1 MASLLHCNWWQQR
14 NHQLALS
21 TEQLQAL
28 WAGAWGQRRLDQAQ
42 ALRAASGLFPS
53 AKLSLSMG
61 FGANAEAS
69 FQLANWPESEGHI
82 FANPERLPFADSS
95 IHCVELVFFLNSQP
109 RPAAVIQEAA
119 RVLADGG
126 YLLCI
131 NLLQP
136 PRLLVPLLARG
147 MTAAQRALW
156 LHSSNSA
163 PWQAYWQLR
172 QAGLKIIKY
181 QRRGASY
188 MLVAEKRR
196 YALRSNKATLAV
208 PA

>member
-1 MASLLHCNWWQQR
+1 MALLHCNWWQQR

-28 WAGAWGQRRLDQAQ
+28 WAGAWGQRRLQQAQ

-69 FQLANWPESEGHI
+69 FKLANWPESEGHI

-119 RVLADGG
+119 RVVADGG

-131 NLLQP
+131 NLLP
-136 PRLLVPLLARG
+136 PPKLPAPLFARG
-147 MTAAQRALW
+147 MDVAQRALW
-156 LHSSNSA
+156 LRSANSA
-163 PWQAYWQLR
+163 PWHAYWQLR
-172 QAGLKIIKY
+172 QAGLKTIKY

-196 YALRSNKATLAV
+196 YALRSSKATLAV